1 MPTCLPN
8 APSLHHS
15 AIASTIA
22 FAANSFASASVVPNL
37 SPRAMKSSSLM
48 FSVLS
53 VVAQNIE
60 QVALLSVHHRD
71 DLKAASEPKAAA
83 NLTELLFVVDVFL
96 EAEST
101 AQEQKLFFSMLLHMP
116 IPRILALACDQ
127 NASDRQLGL
136 FFDEMHASHRCAT
149 DTRSSRPGAPSHQ
162 AERGCSGLSPIR

>member
-1 MPTCLPN
+1 MENRSKTTFSIHAISNNKVMRAMRPNLLQNGGDKQVLGNLNLLEDDETNVGACTPTCLPN

-71 DLKAASEPKAAA
+71 DLKAASDPKAAA
-83 NLTELLFVVDVFL
+83 NLTDVG
-96 EAEST
+96 SNRYH
-101 AQEQKLFFSMLLHMP
+101 QQRVS
-116 IPRILALACDQ
+116 
-127 NASDRQLGL
+127 
-136 FFDEMHASHRCAT
+136 
-149 DTRSSRPGAPSHQ
+149 PGPYF
-162 AERGCSGLSPIR
+162 